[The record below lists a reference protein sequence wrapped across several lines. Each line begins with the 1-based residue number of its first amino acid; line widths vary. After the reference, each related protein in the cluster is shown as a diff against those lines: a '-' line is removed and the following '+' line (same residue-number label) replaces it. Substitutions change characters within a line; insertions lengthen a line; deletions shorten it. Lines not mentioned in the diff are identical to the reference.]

1 MDKKYI
7 FVFFALFVALVLTSG
22 CIGGTKTQQ
31 VQKQT
36 SFVGGTEGVKISL
49 LPGQPP
55 SQIFEVQ
62 PFLIGV
68 QLENKGE
75 GNLTTV
81 PPLPSN
87 IYGYVSIAGIDFSRF
102 NTTQSPKQSQEIT
115 RPLPPTT
122 KIINSVVPGGQDQ
135 ITFEV
140 KAPDIIGAQTQYP
153 LEVSVLYRYTS
164 IATAAACLKEDIYSQ
179 TVSGKEIC
187 KLVGTKPVE
196 SSGAPI
202 KVTSI
207 EELPTGFNIKIKNVG
222 TGYPFKVDL
231 TSVSA
236 SFPTTKSGI
245 DQFSEKDRVAVTSV
259 KLEEIDLTANCTP
272 SELFLVNNEAQFFCR
287 AELGKA
293 SAEAVKQLIITLD
306 YGYVSSVSTTLN
318 IQGTS

>member
-1 MDKKYI
+1 
-7 FVFFALFVALVLTSG
+7 
-22 CIGGTKTQQ
+22 
-31 VQKQT
+31 
-36 SFVGGTEGVKISL
+36 

-81 PPLPSN
+81 PPYPSK
-87 IYGYVSIAGIDFSRF
+87 IYGYVSIAGIDVSRF
-102 NTTQSPKQSQEIT
+102 NTTQSQEIT
-115 RPLPPTT
+115 RPLSPTM
-122 KIINSVVPGGQDQ
+122 KIINSPVPGGQDQ
-135 ITFEV
+135 ITFEA

-153 LEVSVLYRYTS
+153 LEVSVLYLYSST
-164 IATAAACLKEDIYSQ
+164 ATAAACLKENIYAA

-222 TGYPFKVDL
+222 TGYPFKVNA
-231 TSVSA
+231 A
-236 SFPTTKSGI
+236 SFPKTKSAI

-259 KLEEIDLTANCTP
+259 KLEDIDLTANCAP

-293 SAEAVKQLIITLD
+293 SAEAVKQLIVTLD

>member
-22 CIGGTKTQQ
+22 CIGGTKTEQ
-31 VQKQT
+31 VQKQA

-81 PPLPSN
+81 PPYPSI
-87 IYGYVSIAGIDFSRF
+87 IYGYVSIAGIDVSRF
-102 NTTQSPKQSQEIT
+102 GTPQTPLPQFQIIS
-115 RPLPPTT
+115 RPLSPTT

-135 ITFEV
+135 ITFEA

-153 LEVSVLYRYTS
+153 LEVSVLYAYSST
-164 IATAAACLKEDIYSQ
+164 ATAAACLKEDIYSQ

-222 TGYPFKVDL
+222 IGYPFKVNA
-231 TSVSA
+231 TN
-236 SFPTTKSGI
+236 FQTTKSKV
-245 DQFSEKDRVAVTSV
+245 DQFSEKDRVTVSSV
-259 KLEEIDLTANCTP
+259 KLEEVDLTANCTP

-293 SAEAVKQLIITLD
+293 SAEAVKQLIVRLD

>member
-81 PPLPSN
+81 PPYPSK
-87 IYGYVSIAGIDFSRF
+87 IYGYVSIAGIDVSRF
-102 NTTQSPKQSQEIT
+102 NTTQSQEIT
-115 RPLPPTT
+115 RPLSPTM
-122 KIINSVVPGGQDQ
+122 KIINSPVPGGQDQ
-135 ITFEV
+135 ITFEA

-153 LEVSVLYRYTS
+153 LEVSVLYLYSST
-164 IATAAACLKEDIYSQ
+164 ATAAACLKENIYAA

-222 TGYPFKVDL
+222 TGYPFKVNA
-231 TSVSA
+231 A
-236 SFPTTKSGI
+236 SFPKTKSAI

-259 KLEEIDLTANCTP
+259 KLEDIDLTANCAP

-293 SAEAVKQLIITLD
+293 SAEAVKQLIVTLD